1 LARAATGSR
10 GGSDKGHPVL
20 SAAEI
25 VPGLAVVLKPAG
37 VSGTL
42 PGRVSFSAPSIDPA
56 TGARSI
62 RIRFDAV
69 RALPVGLTVMA
80 NIIVQELPHALSVP
94 RGAAMTEG
102 AETVVYV
109 IEAGRA
115 RRRVVEVID
124 WPAERIVVTAGLAE
138 GDSVIADPT
147 GLTDG
152 QEISVKG
159 E

>member
-1 LARAATGSR
+1 
-10 GGSDKGHPVL
+10 
-20 SAAEI
+20 
-25 VPGLAVVLKPAG
+25 
-37 VSGTL
+37 
-42 PGRVSFSAPSIDPA
+42 
-56 TGARSI
+56 
-62 RIRFDAV
+62 
-69 RALPVGLTVMA
+69 
-80 NIIVQELPHALSVP
+80 
-94 RGAAMTEG
+94 MTEG